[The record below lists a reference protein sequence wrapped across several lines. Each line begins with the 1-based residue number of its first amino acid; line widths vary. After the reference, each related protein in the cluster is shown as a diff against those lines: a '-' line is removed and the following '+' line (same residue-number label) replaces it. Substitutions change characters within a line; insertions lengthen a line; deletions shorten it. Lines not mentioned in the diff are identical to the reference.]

1 MWQFNVVITDDDE
14 DMRNVLNI
22 IVQQIGG
29 KVVAEGHDGK
39 EAVSYYTQFR
49 PHIVLLDVQM
59 PKYDGITALKKIKEI
74 NPKACVI
81 MLTSENSVGIV
92 KDCISSGA
100 NSYVLKTNPTDVIA
114 TELEKGWSKYLTQLT
129 GAN

>member
-1 MWQFNVVITDDDE
+1 MWQFNVLVIDDDE
-14 DMRNVLNI
+14 EMRNVLNI

-29 KVVAEGHDGK
+29 NVVAEGHDGK
-39 EAVSYYTQFR
+39 EAVSYYIQLR

-59 PKYDGITALKKIKEI
+59 PKYDGITALKKIKAI

-92 KDCISSGA
+92 KNCINAGA
-100 NSYVLKTNPTDVIA
+100 NSYVLKKNPTDVIA
-114 TELEKGWSKYLTQLT
+114 KELEKGWSKYLNQLT
-129 GAN
+129 GAA